1 MHIEQLNLRN
11 YRNYHHLDISFDNKI
26 NVIIGENAQG
36 KTNLM
41 EAIYLLAFTKSHRTP
56 RDKELIMWDK
66 EYAKI
71 DGRITKRKQNFPLE
85 IIIST
90 KGKKA
95 KLNHIEQKRLSHYI
109 GALNV
114 VMFAPEDLTLV
125 KGPPQIRRRFID
137 MELGQIQ
144 PRYIY
149 HLGQYQKILKQRNHL
164 LKQMQRR
171 EKKDKTMLQVLT
183 DQLIE
188 HAGTLLERRFIFLDL
203 LRKWAKP
210 IHYGISRELEQLEI
224 KYNPSIEVSEEADK
238 EKIECIYAN
247 KFYEIQEK
255 EIDRG
260 TTLIG
265 PHRDDLQFYVNN
277 KDVQI
282 YGSQGQQRTTALS
295 VKLAEIELIY
305 NEVGEYPVLLLDDV
319 LSELDN
325 FRQSHWLNTI
335 QGKVQTFVSTTSVDG
350 IHHDTLDQADLF
362 TVHNGTVN
370 KNV

>member
-1 MHIEQLNLRN
+1 MHIEQLQLKN
-11 YRNYHHLDISFDNKI
+11 YRNYEKLAISFDDKI

-41 EAIYLLAFTKSHRTP
+41 EAIYLLAFTKSHRTT
-56 RDKELIMWDK
+56 REKELIQWDK

-71 DGRITKRKQNFPLE
+71 EGRITKRNRAFPLE
-85 IIIST
+85 VIISS

-95 KLNHIEQKRLSHYI
+95 KLNRIEQKRLSNYI

-125 KGPPQIRRRFID
+125 KGSPQIRRRFID

-164 LKQMQRR
+164 LKQMQR
-171 EKKDKTMLQVLT
+171 KQKQDKTMLDILT
-183 DQLIE
+183 EQLVE
-188 HAGTLLERRFIFLDL
+188 HAATLLERRFVFLDL
-203 LRKWAKP
+203 LRKWASP
-210 IHYGISRELEQLEI
+210 IHYGISRQLEKLEI
-224 KYNPSIEVSEEADK
+224 KYNPSIEVSEEVNK
-238 EKIECIYAN
+238 EKIESIYLN
-247 KFYEIQEK
+247 KFHEIQEK
-255 EIDRG
+255 EVERG

-265 PHRDDLQFYVNN
+265 PHRDDLIFYVNN
-277 KDVQI
+277 KDVQT

-319 LSELDN
+319 LSELDDY
-325 FRQSHWLNTI
+325 RQSHLLNTI
-335 QGKVQTFVSTTSVDG
+335 QGKVQTFVSTTSVEGINHKTLEKAEIIRVHDG
-350 IHHDTLDQADLF
+350 KVVT
-362 TVHNGTVN
+362 
-370 KNV
+370 

>member
-1 MHIEQLNLRN
+1 
-11 YRNYHHLDISFDNKI
+11 
-26 NVIIGENAQG
+26 
-36 KTNLM
+36 
-41 EAIYLLAFTKSHRTP
+41 
-56 RDKELIMWDK
+56 
-66 EYAKI
+66 
-71 DGRITKRKQNFPLE
+71 
-85 IIIST
+85 
-90 KGKKA
+90 
-95 KLNHIEQKRLSHYI
+95 
-109 GALNV
+109 
-114 VMFAPEDLTLV
+114 
-125 KGPPQIRRRFID
+125 
-137 MELGQIQ
+137 
-144 PRYIY
+144 
-149 HLGQYQKILKQRNHL
+149 QYQKILKQRNHL

-224 KYNPSIEVSEEADK
+224 KYNTSIEVSEEADR
-238 EKIECIYAN
+238 EKIESIYAN
-247 KFYEIQEK
+247 KFHEIQEK

-265 PHRDDLQFYVNN
+265 PHRDDLVFYVNQ
-277 KDVQI
+277 KDVQT

-325 FRQSHWLNTI
+325 YRQSHLLNTI

-350 IHHDTLDQADLF
+350 INHETLRKAELF
-362 TVHNGTVN
+362 RVNNGIVDIQSLGDA
-370 KNV
+370 KQCLSI